1 MRIAAFPGATTTP
14 YYRPDARLLHRS
26 EPIASAATAER
37 RPLAVCS
44 MWGGFLKLQ
53 VVFQGSAVNADGQF
67 RLRVGEQLKS
77 ISEKVRLGLHHH
89 SAALIRLD

>member
-1 MRIAAFPGATTTP
+1 
-14 YYRPDARLLHRS
+14 
-26 EPIASAATAER
+26 
-37 RPLAVCS
+37 